1 MAASASTGVTSEY
14 FEFDVDAV
22 HDNAAMRGR
31 VTPTL
36 PADLDLYLQRR
47 NDDGT
52 WSEAG
57 TGTNGGAL
65 DGETIG
71 TDNLIPGH
79 YRLEVHNFAG
89 PPANQ
94 VAIELTFLNS
104 AGQPGP

>member
-1 MAASASTGVTSEY
+1 MTSEY

-89 PPANQ
+89 PPGNQ